1 MFDHLVIS
9 INDHHRSLA
18 FYTQAL
24 APLGIE
30 VEDTWSNSFSMMI
43 PGRPA
48 QLGFSAVN
56 TDVTPQH
63 IAFSASS
70 EDQVRQFH
78 AQAIAAGGTDNG
90 APGLREKYDSG
101 YFAAFVI
108 DPDGHNLEAVYHVPG

>member
-9 INDHHRSLA
+9 IKDHHRGLA
-18 FYTQAL
+18 FYAQAL

-30 VEDTWSNSFSMMI
+30 VDNAWSNTFSMAI
-43 PGRPA
+43 PGQPA

-56 TDVTPQH
+56 ADVTPQH
-63 IAFSASS
+63 IAFSAKS

-78 AQAIAAGGTDNG
+78 AQALAAGGTDNG

-101 YFAAFVI
+101 YFAAFVV
-108 DPDGHNLEAVYHVPG
+108 DPDGHNLEAVYHVPS